1 MTIKICLIVAIIWS
15 ITNNLIK
22 HYSVKSSEISERNQ
36 NKQTLSEKIYS
47 YIKNYKLTL
56 SFLANQAG
64 SVLFTLS
71 LGDKDISKFIPT
83 VNALTILFTFV
94 FDWNIK
100 IADKLR
106 LKKILGISC
115 ILVGTYLLS

>member
-106 LKKILGISC
+106 LKKISGISC

>member
-1 MTIKICLIVAIIWS
+1 MTIKICLIVAVIWS

-22 HYSVKSSEISERNQ
+22 HYSVKSSENSEHNQ
-36 NKQTLSEKIYS
+36 NKQTISEKISS

-100 IADKLR
+100 IADKLI
-106 LKKILGISC
+106 LKKIVGISC